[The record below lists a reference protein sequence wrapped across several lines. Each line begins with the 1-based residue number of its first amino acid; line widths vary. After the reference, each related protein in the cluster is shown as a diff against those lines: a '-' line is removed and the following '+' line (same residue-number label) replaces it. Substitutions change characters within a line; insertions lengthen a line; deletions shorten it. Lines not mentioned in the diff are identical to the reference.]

1 MLLLFTIKDEINAS
15 QPHFIL
21 FLLTWQMFQNSGIY
35 VKPLLHII
43 LNIIFGNQLIYLVS
57 MRKSFLV
64 FCVGQTKNVPQRNV
78 LLNGV
83 LSCVCCLFFYPWKVK
98 WLNSFFFCFLK
109 VLEVLYAK
117 LQPTEIS
124 IGGCARYPFSSP
136 PVFFYC
142 IYICVTFPTFYA
154 LTWILPSCS
163 SSKAIYSETLER
175 RGGNIWASC
184 CSKWWKGSLLL
195 LSCH

>member
-1 MLLLFTIKDEINAS
+1 MNL
-15 QPHFIL
+15 
-21 FLLTWQMFQNSGIY
+21 
-35 VKPLLHII
+35 LLHII

-64 FCVGQTKNVPQRNV
+64 FCVGRTKNVPQRNV

-98 WLNSFFFCFLK
+98 WLNSFFAFWRFWKCFMPNCS
-109 VLEVLYAK
+109 
-117 LQPTEIS
+117 QQ
-124 IGGCARYPFSSP
+124 RYLLGVAPDILFPLP
-136 PVFFYC
+136 PLFFYC
-142 IYICVTFPTFYA
+142 IYICVTFPTFFA